1 MRTCELRHLALEHEY
16 GPCGGKLN
24 RHHIV
29 SKGNL
34 TKNKAGRYLV
44 DKTYKFDEEEEPY
57 PGMFLAWVCSHHDD
71 QTRFAHTPVARDF
84 LLQKRYNAYGQ
95 RFLDAVEELALTCT
109 SPLDYLRPYLE
120 MIDET

>member
-1 MRTCELRHLALEHEY
+1 M
-16 GPCGGKLN
+16 
-24 RHHIV
+24 
-29 SKGNL
+29 
-34 TKNKAGRYLV
+34 

-84 LLQKRYNAYGQ
+84 LLKKRYNAYEQ